1 MNITDLIVELLEK
14 GQKVEMPGIGTLDT
28 VMRNAHHDP
37 ATRTY
42 YPASRTVAF
51 STDTTGDSEIVK
63 VLAERECVNEDVAKQ
78 MWLNY
83 IDALTDKVKRSGQH
97 KFGRL
102 GLLTCADKRTFGFKV
117 AEGLVLDA
125 DNKGEMPIEEVKIYN
140 HDGEEDPFARFDEA
154 EAAAEPA
161 AAAEPEPVEEPVAA
175 KPEPVEEPVAT
186 EPEPVEEPVTAEPE
200 PVEEPAAPEAEPAEE
215 PVAQEEHWDESLKKL
230 EDLEKEQPAPDPK
243 ALARAEKER
252 LKAEKKAEEERIR
265 LEKKAAE
272 QKRYE
277 EEMLAKQRKEAER
290 REAEEKRKAEEEL
303 RKAEKKAEEER
314 IKAEKKAEAG
324 RIKAEKE
331 AEKERI
337 KAEKK
342 AAALAAI
349 AARENAKAEAAARSA
364 AEKEAARQAAAQ
376 AAEADKLRREAE
388 KEAARQA
395 AEAERQRKDA
405 EKEAAKQASEA
416 EKAAAKAEKERRK
429 EEAAKVEKLRKEA
442 EKERKEAEKA
452 AAKQAKKNKELADKL
467 TAPAKEKK
475 EDGDKKKRLGALP
488 LILILLCLLLVGGGA
503 YYLLTRNNA
512 PSASA
517 TARTTTHIDTGIS
530 NSLTYNTDMITC
542 NEREIAQQSDMVC
555 RYMSEYI
562 SQYLADRTFSGARA
576 PMMDRIRQYAGER
589 LGQMLGDRYAVQR
602 LIPYTD
608 YIYNYNEPFMKKS
621 YARSCRGQVQ
631 SELMS
636 YRALDDMLYRMVDE
650 LGLQPDGTGR
660 KTAAELQQV
669 KADEKKAIERRKQK
683 AQNGEAPVYVYVEKG
698 SKQGYDLIAGF
709 YLNKSTAAKLTARL
723 HDMGC
728 DAYIIEF
735 NDMYYVSMGS
745 ASTQTSADALY
756 KHVKSWY
763 DGDVVIKKW

>member
-1 MNITDLIVELLEK
+1 MD
-14 GQKVEMPGIGTLDT
+14 
-28 VMRNAHHDP
+28 
-37 ATRTY
+37 
-42 YPASRTVAF
+42 
-51 STDTTGDSEIVK
+51 
-63 VLAERECVNEDVAKQ
+63 
-78 MWLNY
+78 
-83 IDALTDKVKRSGQH
+83 
-97 KFGRL
+97 
-102 GLLTCADKRTFGFKV
+102 
-117 AEGLVLDA
+117 
-125 DNKGEMPIEEVKIYN
+125 
-140 HDGEEDPFARFDEA
+140 
-154 EAAAEPA
+154 
-161 AAAEPEPVEEPVAA
+161 
-175 KPEPVEEPVAT
+175 
-186 EPEPVEEPVTAEPE
+186 
-200 PVEEPAAPEAEPAEE
+200 
-215 PVAQEEHWDESLKKL
+215 
-230 EDLEKEQPAPDPK
+230 
-243 ALARAEKER
+243 
-252 LKAEKKAEEERIR
+252 
-265 LEKKAAE
+265 
-272 QKRYE
+272 
-277 EEMLAKQRKEAER
+277 
-290 REAEEKRKAEEEL
+290 
-303 RKAEKKAEEER
+303 
-314 IKAEKKAEAG
+314 
-324 RIKAEKE
+324 
-331 AEKERI
+331 
-337 KAEKK
+337 
-342 AAALAAI
+342 
-349 AARENAKAEAAARSA
+349 
-364 AEKEAARQAAAQ
+364 
-376 AAEADKLRREAE
+376 
-388 KEAARQA
+388 
-395 AEAERQRKDA
+395 
-405 EKEAAKQASEA
+405 
-416 EKAAAKAEKERRK
+416 
-429 EEAAKVEKLRKEA
+429 
-442 EKERKEAEKA
+442 
-452 AAKQAKKNKELADKL
+452 KQAKKNKELADKL

-512 PSASA
+512 PSAPA

-660 KTAAELQQV
+660 KTSAEVQQV

>member
-161 AAAEPEPVEEPVAA
+161 AAAEPTPVEEPVA
-175 KPEPVEEPVAT
+175 
-186 EPEPVEEPVTAEPE
+186 AEPE
-200 PVEEPAAPEAEPAEE
+200 PVEEPAAPVAAPEAEAEPAAAEETPAPEAEPAEE

-324 RIKAEKE
+324 RVKAEKE

-429 EEAAKVEKLRKEA
+429 EEAANAAEVEKLRKEA

-488 LILILLCLLLVGGGA
+488 LILILLCLMLVGGGA

-512 PSASA
+512 PSAPA

-660 KTAAELQQV
+660 KTAAEVQQV

>member
-161 AAAEPEPVEEPVAA
+161 AAEPTPVEEPVA
-175 KPEPVEEPVAT
+175 
-186 EPEPVEEPVTAEPE
+186 AEPE
-200 PVEEPAAPEAEPAEE
+200 PVEEPAAPMAAPEAEAEPAAAEETPAPEAEPAEE

-388 KEAARQA
+388 KEAA
-395 AEAERQRKDA
+395 
-405 EKEAAKQASEA
+405 KQASEA

-429 EEAAKVEKLRKEA
+429 EEAAKAAEVEKLRKEA

-512 PSASA
+512 PSAPA

-660 KTAAELQQV
+660 KTAAEVQQV